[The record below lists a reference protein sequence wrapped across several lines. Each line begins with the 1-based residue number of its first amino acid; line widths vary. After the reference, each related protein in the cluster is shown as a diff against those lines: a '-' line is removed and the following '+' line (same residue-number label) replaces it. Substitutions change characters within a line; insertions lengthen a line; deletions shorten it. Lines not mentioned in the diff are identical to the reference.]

1 MASLSVSVLQMKFTS
16 SFAKQNSNIIFP
28 LLILILINS
37 INILLIL
44 RSSYRSFSIANYSM
58 FSSLSVFVYHQF
70 KISLKI
76 IFIIIIFETVL
87 CSKRNVDEDLSRQT
101 RDIGGESLDTTNF
114 VLYIDEAG
122 SRFIEV
128 PYEYMTEWIKDQKMW
143 RTVG

>member
-1 MASLSVSVLQMKFTS
+1 
-16 SFAKQNSNIIFP
+16 
-28 LLILILINS
+28 
-37 INILLIL
+37 
-44 RSSYRSFSIANYSM
+44 M
-58 FSSLSVFVYHQF
+58 FLSLSVFVYHQF

-87 CSKRNVDEDLSRQT
+87 CSKRNIDEDLSRQT
-101 RDIGGESLDTTNF
+101 RDIGGVSLDTTNF